1 MFWHVIGSTAA
12 FLTMFSFI
20 PQIIKIKN
28 SKSAGDI
35 SLITIIQLSTGVFLW
50 LVYGIYLKNFIIITA
65 NSVTLVTLIIIVFFY
80 FKYRRQN

>member
-1 MFWHVIGSTAA
+1 MFWHIIGSTAA

-35 SLITIIQLSTGVFLW
+35 SLITIIQLLAGVFLW
-50 LVYGIYLKNFIIITA
+50 LIYGISLKNFIIITA
-65 NSVTLVTLIIIVFFY
+65 NSVTLATLVIILFLY
-80 FKYRRQN
+80 FKYKI